1 MKRMIEIVAPLQGDI
16 VSKDVSAIRE
26 SAEQALELEKS
37 IAMLCADSRKSIM
50 AKVKEGKSKESSTF
64 TAELSK
70 LQSRLNAS
78 QQELA
83 KQRKLALVGEKTWK
97 GKMLLQDKAKELA
110 ALEED
115 VEKAEILTTPLGDER
130 PSDDHIRSMDDAVN
144 S

>member
-1 MKRMIEIVAPLQGDI
+1 MIEIVAPLQGDI

-37 IAMLCADSRKSIM
+37 IAMLCADSRKSLM

-83 KQRKLALVGEKTWK
+83 KQRKLALQGEKIWK
-97 GKMLLQDKAKELA
+97 GKVLLEEKSKEMKEL
-110 ALEED
+110 ED
-115 VEKAEILTTPLGDER
+115 EVEKAEILTTPLGDEN
-130 PSDDHIRSMDDAVN
+130 P
-144 S
+144 